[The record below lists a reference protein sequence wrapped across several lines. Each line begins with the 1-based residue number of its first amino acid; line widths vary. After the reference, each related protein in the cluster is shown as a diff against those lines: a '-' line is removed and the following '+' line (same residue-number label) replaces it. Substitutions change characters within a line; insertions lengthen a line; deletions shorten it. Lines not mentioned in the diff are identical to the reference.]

1 MNRIQL
7 EKMRDEKL
15 AELKFIDN
23 LLSKYP
29 TIMSN
34 SLNESAHRGTRR
46 IFSQYTKTYKSPPSG
61 KTWFDWMRSVVQ
73 SNGKDML
80 LATLGG
86 LAFKNGFV
94 LEDGDKLSN
103 FVGRVYG
110 LKLYMSDEEYP
121 RMFVTIS
128 NIRSNGTKH
137 NVESI
142 IPDKSEHNV
151 SDHHNVSDRHDGPD
165 ISEHNVLNKATN
177 NCIDHIL
184 NTIVKYDDD
193 VTS

>member
-1 MNRIQL
+1 MDRIQL
-7 EKMRDEKL
+7 ERMRDEKR

-23 LLSKYP
+23 LLNKYP
-29 TIMSN
+29 TIGHN
-34 SLNESAHRGTRR
+34 SLNGSLRRGTHRV
-46 IFSQYTKTYKSPPSG
+46 FSQYTKTYKSPPSG

-86 LAFKNGFV
+86 LAFKSGFV

-128 NIRSNGTKH
+128 NVRSNDIRPNETKH
-137 NVESI
+137 NVGSI
-142 IPDKSEHNV
+142 ILQDRIEHNI
-151 SDHHNVSDRHDGPD
+151 SDCHDEPD

-177 NCIDHIL
+177 DCIDHIL
-184 NTIVKYDDD
+184 NTVIKYDDD